1 MPSSARRR
9 QGRRRAGR
17 KKKLGQACPDR
28 GSEHPSAPGGSCVLA
43 VRLAKI
49 GCVAAIAFYVA
60 LVAFGNLSDYWTN
73 FAFVSQVLDRDAVP
87 AASRVRWRAVT
98 SPVLHH
104 AGYILIIATEIVTAA
119 LCALGAMAMARQLRA
134 KAQQFQA
141 AKSKA
146 VAGLTLGF
154 LLFEGGFVAVG
165 GEWFGMWQ
173 ARDLDAVPSA
183 FRVLM
188 TMLGVLIFVSLKDE
202 DLG

>member
-1 MPSSARRR
+1 
-9 QGRRRAGR
+9 
-17 KKKLGQACPDR
+17 
-28 GSEHPSAPGGSCVLA
+28 VLA
-43 VRLAKI
+43 IRLAKI
-49 GCVAAIAFYVA
+49 SCVAVIGFYVA

-73 FAFVSQVLDRDAVP
+73 FAFVTKVLDMDAVP
-87 AASRVRWRAVT
+87 AVSSIHWRAVT

-104 AGYILIIATEIVTAA
+104 AGYILIIAAETGTAT
-119 LCALGAMAMARQLRA
+119 LCALGAMAMARQVRA
-134 KAQQFQA
+134 KARPFQA

-146 VAGLTLGF
+146 IAGLTLGF

-202 DLG
+202 DLA

>member
-1 MPSSARRR
+1 
-9 QGRRRAGR
+9 
-17 KKKLGQACPDR
+17 
-28 GSEHPSAPGGSCVLA
+28 VLA
-43 VRLAKI
+43 IRVAKI
-49 GCVAAIAFYVA
+49 FCAAAIAFYVA
-60 LVAFGNLSDYWTN
+60 LVAFGNISDYWTN
-73 FAFVSQVLDRDAVP
+73 FAFVTEVLDMDAVP
-87 AASRVRWRAVT
+87 AASHIRWRAVT

-104 AGYILIIATEIVTAA
+104 AGYILIIATEIATAG
-119 LCALGAMAMARQLRA
+119 LCALGAIAMARQVRA
-134 KAQQFQA
+134 KAQPFQA

-173 ARDLDAVPSA
+173 ARDIDAVQSA

-202 DLG
+202 DLV